1 MSTIFPTTCVAD
13 ARGLFDSLTAKDMG
27 KVSDKGMV
35 IYVQAMRGAEM
46 AVVSLRLAAR
56 TMRVAPV
63 LRMSIYMA
71 IITLLSTSSLVT
83 LRFDTS
89 MTKTAL

>member
-1 MSTIFPTTCVAD
+1 MLEQQST
-13 ARGLFDSLTAKDMG
+13 M
-27 KVSDKGMV
+27 
-35 IYVQAMRGAEM
+35 
-46 AVVSLRLAAR
+46 VSLRLAAR

-63 LRMSIYMA
+63 LRLRIYMA
-71 IITLLSTSSLVT
+71 IITLLSTSSLMT

>member
-1 MSTIFPTTCVAD
+1 MVSLRLA
-13 ARGLFDSLTAKDMG
+13 ARAVMG
-27 KVSDKGMV
+27 PLLRLGIYMV
-35 IYVQAMRGAEM
+35 IYVEAMRGAER

-63 LRMSIYMA
+63 LRLRIYMA